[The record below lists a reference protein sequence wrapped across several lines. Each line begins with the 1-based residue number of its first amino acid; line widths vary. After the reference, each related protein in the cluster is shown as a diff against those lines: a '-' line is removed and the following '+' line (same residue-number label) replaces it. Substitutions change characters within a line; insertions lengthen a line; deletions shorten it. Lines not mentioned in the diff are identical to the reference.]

1 MVLSY
6 SNHGKGQGARRVS
19 QSQKNSPFPTRFKDR
34 LTDARCSGGE
44 EMPAPLRRFM
54 ETRFGSSFDL
64 SEHVKSGQSRDR
76 GRAGCERSRPSREAE
91 LEEKIAQ
98 LEAKLAKKDGIIAEI
113 SEEYV
118 TLKKEL
124 GEP

>member
-1 MVLSY
+1 MLDG
-6 SNHGKGQGARRVS
+6 GKNQERASRHDS
-19 QSQKNSPFPTRFKDR
+19 QLKRKI
-34 LTDARCSGGE
+34 
-44 EMPAPLRRFM
+44 
-54 ETRFGSSFDL
+54 ET
-64 SEHVKSGQSRDR
+64 
-76 GRAGCERSRPSREAE
+76 
-91 LEEKIAQ
+91 